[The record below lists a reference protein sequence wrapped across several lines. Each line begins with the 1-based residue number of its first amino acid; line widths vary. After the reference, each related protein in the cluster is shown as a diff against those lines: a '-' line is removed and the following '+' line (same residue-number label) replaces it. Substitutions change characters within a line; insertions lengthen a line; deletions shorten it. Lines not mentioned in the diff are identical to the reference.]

1 MPIDCV
7 TCDRLGISCSGPQ
20 FAAMS
25 PDELVDWMR
34 RRKAAL
40 GVTNDDIATRA
51 GVSIATVN
59 RVFGGP
65 GSNYRIET
73 LSPILQVLLGG
84 NWPAVICAA
93 ESKQQTSALRD
104 RVHHLEGELSATRD
118 NAGLAHK
125 AAQENADSLRAQIA
139 QLLEQIDQLRRQLAQ
154 YRHLAYALGIAL
166 FLGMFVVILLLLYD
180 FSNGAVGYFLN

>member
-1 MPIDCV
+1 MLAIDCV

-40 GVTNDDIATRA
+40 GLTNDDIATRA

-93 ESKQQTSALRD
+93 ESGQQTSVLRD
-104 RVHHLEGELSATRD
+104 RVHHLEGELSATRSS
-118 NAGLAHK
+118 AGQTYD
-125 AAQENADSLRAQIA
+125 AAQDTIAALRAQIDV
-139 QLLEQIDQLRRQLAQ
+139 QLMQLRQRRRLV
-154 YRHLAYALGIAL
+154 YALGL
-166 FLGMFVVILLLLYD
+166 VLFVVLIGIIGLLLYD
-180 FSNGAVGYFLN
+180 LSNGSVGYFLH

>member
-7 TCDRLGISCSGPQ
+7 TCDRLGISCAGPQ
-20 FAAMS
+20 FAAMR

-84 NWPAVICAA
+84 NWPAVVCAA

-118 NAGLAHK
+118 SAGQLHES
-125 AAQENADSLRAQIA
+125 AQDNADALRAQIA
-139 QLLEQIDQLRRQLAQ
+139 QLLEQIDQLRRQLAR
-154 YRHLAYALGIAL
+154 YRRLAYALGIAL
-166 FLGMFVVILLLLYD
+166 FSFMLCTILLLFYD
-180 FSNGAVGYFLN
+180 SSNGDIGYFLH

>member
-1 MPIDCV
+1 MLAIDCV
-7 TCDRLGISCSGPQ
+7 TCDRLGVSCSGPQ

-25 PDELVDWMR
+25 PEELTDWMR

-40 GVTNDDIATRA
+40 GLTNDDIATRA

-84 NWPAVICAA
+84 SWPAVICAA
-93 ESKQQTSALRD
+93 ESGQQTSALRD
-104 RVHHLEGELSATRD
+104 RVHHLEGELSATRSS
-118 NAGLAHK
+118 AGQTYDAAHDTI
-125 AAQENADSLRAQIA
+125 DSLRAQIDV
-139 QLLEQIDQLRRQLAQ
+139 LLMQLRQHRRLN
-154 YRHLAYALGIAL
+154 YILGIML
-166 FLGMFVVILLLLYD
+166 FCVLVGIIWLLNYD
-180 FSNGAVGYFLN
+180 LSNGAVGFFRH